1 MKMEVRHL
9 RLKCYYQLTVF
20 LISLF
25 AQLSTAIASESV
37 ESPKSV
43 EPPQF
48 KHVSHKQRVMHLSM
62 IRVIAN
68 PKLFNGK
75 RLRLFGFL
83 ESHREGEGLWLSKD
97 FYDSRIFSNAIDVA
111 VNRSDLPAILSLTKH
126 KSLDDVTDRYVC
138 IVGTYYAP
146 LNDNFIQWSGC
157 LDKIESINTVGP
169 APGDF
174 ERVTD

>member
-9 RLKCYYQLTVF
+9 RLKCYYQLTML

-25 AQLSTAIASESV
+25 AHHSTAMASESV
-37 ESPKSV
+37 ESPKSID
-43 EPPQF
+43 PPQL
-48 KHVSHKQRVMHLSM
+48 KQVSHKQRVIHPSM

-97 FYDSRIFSNAIDVA
+97 FYDSRICSNAIGVS
-111 VNRSDLPAILSLTKH
+111 VNRSDLPAILSLTEH

-146 LNDNFIQWSGC
+146 LNDNFMQWSGR
-157 LDKIESINTVGP
+157 LDKIESINVLWP
-169 APGDF
+169 ASGDF
-174 ERVTD
+174 ERPKN